1 MARSS
6 QESEQPSGGLAE
18 LVTARRVLVA
28 VLVVVFAVWSFANSQ
43 EVTVDLL
50 VQEAEMRLFVALLLA
65 GAVGV
70 AVGYLLARRR
80 SD

>member
-1 MARSS
+1 
-6 QESEQPSGGLAE
+6 
-18 LVTARRVLVA
+18 VLVA